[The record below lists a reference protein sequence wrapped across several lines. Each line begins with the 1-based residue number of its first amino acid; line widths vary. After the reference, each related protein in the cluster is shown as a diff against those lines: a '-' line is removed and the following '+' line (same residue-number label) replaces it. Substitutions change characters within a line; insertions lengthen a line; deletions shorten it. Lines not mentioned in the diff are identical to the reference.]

1 MPAKKVSIKPKANT
15 PPATL
20 DDWVT
25 TAKVEQPPE
34 IAPELEPE
42 PVKMKRLTLDIPE
55 DVHRAIKKRAADEG
69 VAMVDLLREDLAQ
82 KYRNL

>member
-1 MPAKKVSIKPKANT
+1 
-15 PPATL
+15 
-20 DDWVT
+20 
-25 TAKVEQPPE
+25 
-34 IAPELEPE
+34 
-42 PVKMKRLTLDIPE
+42 MKRLTLDISK